1 MHRVSSCIIHM
12 NSHTR
17 THTQVRGVLGVLQRM
32 PDLAPTDPRAIHE
45 QVMRVLL
52 KVMLDVT
59 AVEADASE
67 VRVCVCV
74 SVIVC
79 V

>member
-1 MHRVSSCIIHM
+1 
-12 NSHTR
+12 
-17 THTQVRGVLGVLQRM
+17 
-32 PDLAPTDPRAIHE
+32 
-45 QVMRVLL
+45 
-52 KVMLDVT
+52 VMLDVT